1 MKVQIIR
8 NYISV
13 AGGMAGPGEIIELED
28 GVAKRFL
35 TSGQVMKVNGL
46 EAKATV
52 PDKETVEKKTAES
65 KEPAAKQ
72 TLPVP
77 NPEVVPANAKK

>member
-8 NYISV
+8 NYISIV
-13 AGGMAGPGEIIELED
+13 GGMAGPGEIIELED

-35 TSGQVMKVNGL
+35 TSGQVMKVDEL
-46 EAKATV
+46 TV
-52 PDKETVEKKTAES
+52 PDKETVGKKTAES
-65 KEPAAKQ
+65 KEPVAKQ

-77 NPEVVPANAKK
+77 TPEVVPANAKK

>member
-35 TSGQVMKVNGL
+35 TSGQVMKVDEL
-46 EAKATV
+46 TV
-52 PDKETVEKKTAES
+52 PDKETVGKKTAES
-65 KEPAAKQ
+65 KEPAATQ

-77 NPEVVPANAKK
+77 TPEVVPANAKK